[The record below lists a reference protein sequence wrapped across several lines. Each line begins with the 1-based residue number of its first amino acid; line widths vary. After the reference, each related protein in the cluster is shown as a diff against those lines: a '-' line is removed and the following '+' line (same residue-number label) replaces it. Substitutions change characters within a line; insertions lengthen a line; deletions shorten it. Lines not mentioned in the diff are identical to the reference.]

1 MRLTAGSF
9 TAKLGPLLI
18 FGLASVVATAQN
30 RSESDTV
37 GQQIIVKATGV
48 IVGPKDEPFS
58 MPSDV
63 AVGRDGDL
71 YVLDGV
77 NNRVVVFNATGEYSF
92 QFGSRGSNLGQMFFP
107 LGITTTPDGKVYV
120 ADSGNHRFQVFSPDG
135 NAIKTIPL
143 PSSNS
148 GAPPDPTD
156 VKVDTVRGQ
165 LYIVDNDN
173 HIIHVYSLANDR
185 FEQVWGGPGQGRRQ
199 FRYPFFI
206 DTSSQGY
213 VLVVEPINTRVQ
225 VLNSSGKFVCFI
237 GGWGIKPGQLFRPK
251 GVVTF
256 EDRVFMTDSY
266 LGRIQVF
273 NMAGDFLGMLTDSNG
288 APVKLTTPM
297 GITIDAERRRL
308 YVVELKAD
316 RVCWMDL
323 E

>member
-1 MRLTAGSF
+1 MRLTAGSL
-9 TAKLGPLLI
+9 TAKAGLLLVI
-18 FGLASVVATAQN
+18 GLAAVVPATQN
-30 RSESDTV
+30 RTDSV
-37 GQQIIVKATGV
+37 AAGHRINVRATGV
-48 IVGPKDEPFS
+48 IFGPKDEPFS

-63 AVGRDGDL
+63 AVGRDGNL

-77 NNRVVVFNATGEYSF
+77 NHRVVVFDSTGEF
-92 QFGSRGSNLGQMFFP
+92 RFKFGSRGSGLGQLLFP
-107 LGITTTPDGKVYV
+107 LGITTAPDGKVYV
-120 ADSGNHRFQVFSPDG
+120 ADSGNHRFQVFSADG
-135 NAIKTIPL
+135 NPLKVVPL
-143 PSSNS
+143 PSTAS
-148 GAPPDPTD
+148 GVPPDPTD
-156 VKVDTVRGQ
+156 VAIDTARQQ
-165 LYIVDNDN
+165 LYVVDNDN
-173 HIIHVYSLANDR
+173 HKLHVYNLSNNR

-199 FRYPFFI
+199 FRFPFLI

-237 GGWGIKPGQLFRPK
+237 GGWGVKPGQLFRPK

-256 EDRVFMTDSY
+256 EDRVFVTDSY
-266 LGRIQVF
+266 LGRVQVF
-273 NMAGDFLGMLTDSNG
+273 NMGGDFLGMLTDSEG
-288 APVKLTTPM
+288 APIQLTTPT